1 MSNPSFFIVIE
12 GDASEEEEKEIVKAT
27 KNLFK
32 ILCEK
37 YGVEDVEWEEKEYDL
52 LQQEDMSR

>member
-37 YGVEDVEWEEKEYDL
+37 HGVEDVEWEEKEYDL